1 MQQMTLPIHPIL
13 GVQALGLN
21 RRGLPIW
28 PQRGGSDAPSVDAP
42 PADAPPADDKT
53 FTQADVDRMIAD
65 RLKRAK
71 PADYDDLKAAAK
83 RLADIEAAN
92 ASDLEKAVK
101 AAKDEGR
108 AEVITAAN
116 ARLVTAEARAL
127 AAEMQFRKPG
137 HAVKLVDLSGVKVTD
152 DGEVDAD
159 AIKAALKELADDDPL
174 LLTVPDDGRPKGD
187 ADQGP
192 RSTPPPN
199 NPRAADLA
207 QIEADLKASKRR

>member
-1 MQQMTLPIHPIL
+1 MTVP
-13 GVQALGLN
+13 
-21 RRGLPIW
+21 
-28 PQRGGSDAPSVDAP
+28 DAPPAP
-42 PADAPPADDKT
+42 PADAPADDKT
-53 FTQADVDRMIAD
+53 FTQADVDRLIAD

-71 PADYDDLKAAAK
+71 PADYDELKAAAK

-101 AAKDEGR
+101 AARDEGR

-152 DGEVDAD
+152 DGDVDAD
-159 AIKAALKELADDDPL
+159 AIRVALKELADDDPL

-192 RSTPPPN
+192 RSTPPPS